1 MALYLKCA
9 AVVLMGVVLIL
20 ALGRKDQGL
29 LLSLAICVM
38 IAMAAAE
45 YLEPVLEL
53 MGTLERL
60 GGLDGGMTAILFKC
74 VGIGLVTEIAGMVC
88 ADSGNASMAK
98 ALQLLGTAVVLWLS
112 VPLFNGL
119 LELIQEILEG
129 L

>member
-9 AVVLMGVVLIL
+9 AAALMGVVLIL

-38 IAMAAAE
+38 IAMAAAD
-45 YLEPVLEL
+45 YLDPVLEL
-53 MGTLERL
+53 LRMLEKL
-60 GGLDGGMTAILFKC
+60 GELDGGMTAILFKC
-74 VGIGLVTEIAGMVC
+74 VGIGLITEIAGMVC
-88 ADSGNASMAK
+88 IDSGNTSMAK

>member
-9 AVVLMGVVLIL
+9 AAALMGVVLIL

-38 IAMAAAE
+38 IAMAAAD
-45 YLEPVLEL
+45 YLDPVLEL
-53 MGTLERL
+53 LRSLERL
-60 GGLDGGMTAILFKC
+60 GGLDGAMTAILFKC
-74 VGIGLVTEIAGMVC
+74 VGIGLITEIAGMVC
-88 ADSGNASMAK
+88 IDSGNASMAK

>member
-9 AVVLMGVVLIL
+9 AAALMGVVLIL

-45 YLEPVLEL
+45 YLNPVLEL
-53 MGTLERL
+53 LGTLERL